1 MRKSFLALAVIGIIW
16 FGVTGCATKS
26 YVHEQVAQAVDLMKV
41 TGLEDAIKETQ
52 NQVEANQTEI
62 AGLKEAAAEQN
73 EQLHKLS
80 SVSQEELT
88 AVEEALSR
96 AVEAGKVTKGKL
108 LFEVTFTDDAVHFGF
123 DRSNLSEEAKAALD
137 GFAGSLKA
145 ENKNVYIEIQGH
157 TDNIGREEYNL
168 MLGQARAKAVNSY
181 LHTQHGIPLHRMN
194 TFSYGESKPVVDN
207 NNRSNRTKNRRV
219 TLVVIE

>member
-16 FGVTGCATKS
+16 FGVTGCATKN
-26 YVHEQVAQAVDLMKV
+26 YVNEQVAQAVDIMKV
-41 TGLEDAIKETQ
+41 MGLEDAIKETQ
-52 NQVEANQTEI
+52 DQVEANQTEI
-62 AGLKEAAAEQN
+62 ARLKEAAAEQN

-80 SVSQEELT
+80 SVSQEEFT
-88 AVEEALSR
+88 FVEEAISR

-123 DRSNLSEEAKAALD
+123 DRSKLSEEGKAALD
-137 GFAGSLKA
+137 SFAGNLKA
-145 ENKNVYIEIQGH
+145 ENKDVYIEIQGH

-168 MLGQARAKAVNSY
+168 RLGQVRAKAVNSY

-207 NNRSNRTKNRRV
+207 NNRSNRAKNRRV